1 MNEESPGGTFR
12 VDAGVR
18 PARNADEVSERPFH
32 VALLG
37 DFSGRSTR
45 DKTHDAL
52 DLSDRT
58 PLQVDR
64 DDLDT
69 VLARLAPSI
78 EITPP
83 GSTEALRLS
92 FDELDDFHPDQ
103 LLEREGLFGAL
114 KAKRAEIADPAGFAR
129 FKEQLE
135 SETPEPSV
143 QPPDDSPP
151 AQANGNLLDQI
162 LEEAPTQT
170 ASAALE
176 DGGLQDFVKRVVA
189 PHEVQKQDATQAE
202 LLAQFDEQIASL
214 LRWVLHR
221 TEFQELESLWRGI
234 WFLCRRL
241 ETGASLKLFLI
252 DISKEELLRDQ
263 NPDVPLENTGLYRL
277 LVESSVG
284 TPGAIPW
291 SLLVG
296 CYSFVF
302 EMDDLKLQTRLG
314 AITSLADAS
323 WLSAADSS
331 VVGCSSFGT
340 AADPSQWEEPDL
352 EAWNAVRLLP
362 YASRLGLAMPR
373 FLLRLPYGRETDECD
388 RLAFEEFVE
397 EDHEHENYLWGNP
410 AFLCALLVS
419 QAYAAGGSG
428 GRTGGSLEV
437 DKLPLHLRKIAGET
451 VNQPCAEAMLT
462 ERALTRVSDHG
473 LMALASLKDRD
484 AVRLLRFQS
493 IADPPTSLGGPWV

>member
-12 VDAGVR
+12 VEAGVR
-18 PARNADEVSERPFH
+18 PARNGEKVSERPFH

-45 DKTHDAL
+45 EKTNDAK

-64 DDLDT
+64 DDLDS

-83 GSTEALRLS
+83 GSTEVLRLS
-92 FDELDDFHPDQ
+92 FEELEDFHPDQ
-103 LLEREGLFGAL
+103 LLDREALFGSL
-114 KAKRAEIADPAGFAR
+114 KAKQAEIADPAGFAR
-129 FKEQLE
+129 YKEQLE
-135 SETPEPSV
+135 SETPEPSA

-151 AQANGNLLDQI
+151 APVDGNLLDQI
-162 LEEAPTQT
+162 LEEAPTQA

-176 DGGLQDFVKRVVA
+176 DGGLQDFVRRVVA
-189 PHEVQKQDATQAE
+189 PHEVQQQDATQAE

-214 LRWVLHR
+214 LRCVLHS
-221 TEFQELESLWRGI
+221 TEFQEIESLWRGV

-241 ETGASLKLFLI
+241 ETGPSLKVFLI
-252 DISKEELLRDQ
+252 DISKEELLSDQ
-263 NPDVPLENTGLYRL
+263 NPEVPLENTGLYRL

-296 CYSFVF
+296 CYSFRS
-302 EMDDLKLQTRLG
+302 EMDDLKLLARLG

-331 VVGCSSFGT
+331 VVGCASFG
-340 AADPSQWEEPDL
+340 AASDPNQWEEPDL
-352 EAWNAVRLLP
+352 EGWNAVRLLP

-397 EDHEHENYLWGNP
+397 EDQEHEDYLWGNP
-410 AFLCALLVS
+410 ALLCSLLVI

-428 GRTGGSLEV
+428 GRPGGTLEV
-437 DKLPLHLRKIAGET
+437 DKLPLHLRKKAGET
-451 VNQPCAEAMLT
+451 ITQPCAEALLT
-462 ERALTRVSDHG
+462 ERALTRMSEHG
-473 LMALASLKDRD
+473 LMTLASLKDRD

-493 IADPPTSLGGPWV
+493 ISDPPTSLGGPWA